1 MAVRDD
7 LISMSSTYRRMLGL
21 KIDNSGS
28 NGFRTSPGIVGVKP
42 GRKWWRFPGE
52 NPGENGSVH
61 ACRSMMLEDG
71 ADAPLSPALSRYP
84 EVRRDMENWKEIR
97 QRILMNGLSQRA
109 ACEKY
114 QLGWQTLKKILAHT
128 EVPERLHDH
137 AQIYG
142 VMAAEFSLLTLV
154 VGQSSSRVCRSAA
167 KHSSVQSL
175 YGGIRR
181 NVPNTAKTQG
191 FSSLNASP
199 CKRHGSM

>member
-71 ADAPLSPALSRYP
+71 ASAPLSPALSRYP

-97 QRILMNGLSQRA
+97 QRILMNGLSQQP
-109 ACEKY
+109 ACERDK
-114 QLGWQTLKKILAHT
+114 LGLQTSKRIVAHMGP
-128 EVPERLHDH
+128 PERLYDH

-142 VMAAEFSLLTLV
+142 GMAAEFSLLTLMI
-154 VGQSSSRVCRSAA
+154 G
-167 KHSSVQSL
+167 
-175 YGGIRR
+175 
-181 NVPNTAKTQG
+181 
-191 FSSLNASP
+191 
-199 CKRHGSM
+199 

>member
-71 ADAPLSPALSRYP
+71 ADAHYHRLCRGTPKC
-84 EVRRDMENWKEIR
+84 EETW
-97 QRILMNGLSQRA
+97 RIGKR
-109 ACEKY
+109 
-114 QLGWQTLKKILAHT
+114 
-128 EVPERLHDH
+128 
-137 AQIYG
+137 
-142 VMAAEFSLLTLV
+142 F
-154 VGQSSSRVCRSAA
+154 
-167 KHSSVQSL
+167 
-175 YGGIRR
+175 
-181 NVPNTAKTQG
+181 
-191 FSSLNASP
+191 AS
-199 CKRHGSM
+199 GS

>member
-1 MAVRDD
+1 M
-7 LISMSSTYRRMLGL
+7 
-21 KIDNSGS
+21 
-28 NGFRTSPGIVGVKP
+28 
-42 GRKWWRFPGE
+42 
-52 NPGENGSVH
+52 
-61 ACRSMMLEDG
+61 
-71 ADAPLSPALSRYP
+71 
-84 EVRRDMENWKEIR
+84 RRDMENWKEIR
-97 QRILMNGLSQRA
+97 QQVLVNGLSPRA

-114 QLGWQTLKKILAHT
+114 QLGLKTSKRFLAHT

-142 VMAAEFSLLTLV
+142 VMAEEFSLLTLM

-181 NVPNTAKTQG
+181 KVPNTAKTQG

-199 CKRHGSM
+199 CQRHGST